1 MAKAKMMKI
10 RVGKTGVN
18 ECLLCNLERDIRGEM
33 EKRLEKIENP
43 ISVWNAVEKTNAPGY
58 QVSIFAPGNDGW
70 YTENGYERIRTA
82 TICSRCA
89 ETLVKC
95 LTRIDDA
102 EEITFSKAD
111 SFKDVTYPSESE
123 LVQKENENEE

>member
-18 ECLLCNLERDIRGEM
+18 ECLLCNLERDIRNEM

-43 ISVWNAVEKTNAPGY
+43 ISTWEASEKASAPGY
-58 QVSIFAPGNDGW
+58 QVNVFAPDTGRWN
-70 YTENGYERIRTA
+70 ENGYERIRSA
-82 TICSRCA
+82 MLCSRCA

-95 LTRIDDA
+95 LVRIEDA
-102 EEITFSKAD
+102 EEITFSKVD
-111 SFKDVTYPSESE
+111 SFKDVIYPSESE